1 VGLLLAWTS
10 AQAQDDTRLVA
21 SEPMILVHPQI
32 NKSVGNPVLC
42 LTFAD
47 DGASLITGAT
57 SGALVWDVDTGE
69 LRQTL
74 EGDERAV
81 DSLALDSRGEL
92 LVAGGAAGIIKVWD
106 AHTFKPVRTL
116 GPTPG
121 AVRGLAISPDGKL
134 LASTSPKGWQGEADH
149 EFGIILWDL
158 STGEQLRM
166 IPHHPPAFGTTVLA
180 FLPNG
185 KQLVTAQDR
194 TFRVNDVET
203 GEQVKAVEL
212 PDLPRTLGAM
222 ALHGDGQRLVTG
234 AFEPKLRLWDTRT
247 WKQAAAWDAH
257 GREPPPQR
265 GVSSVGFSPDGRY
278 VLSGG
283 MDGKVCVWDA
293 ASGRRLLELD
303 GSVDAPR
310 RGWITGV
317 AMSRDNRLLAASY
330 YGGTAA
336 LWRITEE

>member
-1 VGLLLAWTS
+1 
-10 AQAQDDTRLVA
+10 
-21 SEPMILVHPQI
+21 VHPQI

-47 DGASLITGAT
+47 DGASLVTGAT
-57 SGALVWDVDTGE
+57 SGALVWDAATGD

-74 EGDERAV
+74 EVDERAV
-81 DSLALDSRGEL
+81 DSLAMDSRAEL
-92 LVAGGAAGIIKVWD
+92 LVAGGASGVIKVWD

-121 AVRGLAISPDGKL
+121 AVRGLALSPVGNL
-134 LASTSPKGWQGEADH
+134 LASTSPKGWQGKADQQ
-149 EFGIILWDL
+149 FGILLWDL
-158 STGEQLRM
+158 STGEPLRT
-166 IPHHPPAFGTTVLA
+166 ISHPPPAFGTTVLA

-194 TFRVNDVET
+194 TLRVMNVET
-203 GEQVKAVEL
+203 GEQAKAVEL

-222 ALHGDGQRLVTG
+222 ALRADGQRLVTG

-247 WKQAAAWDAH
+247 WKQVAAWDAH
-257 GREPPPQR
+257 DQEPPPQR

-303 GSVDAPR
+303 GSVNAPR
-310 RGWITGV
+310 RGWISGV
-317 AMSRDNRLLAASY
+317 VMSPDGGLLAASF
-330 YGGTAA
+330 YGGTATI
-336 LWRITEE
+336 WKITAVNGGESAATR